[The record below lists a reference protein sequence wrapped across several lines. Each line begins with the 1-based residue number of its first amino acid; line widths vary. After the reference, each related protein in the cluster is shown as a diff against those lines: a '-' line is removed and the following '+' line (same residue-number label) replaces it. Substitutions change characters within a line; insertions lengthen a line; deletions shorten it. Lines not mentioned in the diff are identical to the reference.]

1 MLVCILIQNMYTMP
15 QLNYILE
22 FLTNSNSALE
32 TEARSGQ
39 ATQLLNVFIRQMVL
53 LAQLRF
59 ESLILWRYY

>member
-1 MLVCILIQNMYTMP
+1 MP

-59 ESLILWRYY
+59 ESLILWRYYWKK